1 MPHYTKDT
9 TAHTIKAGDTV
20 SNHSPREQ
28 FYGWYDFVIEVGS
41 DTSFQ
46 RRISGHIETGEDS
59 MTDPAIGIVSL

>member
-28 FYGWYDFVIEVGS
+28 LYGWYDFVIGVGS

-46 RRISGHIETGEDS
+46 RRISGHIEPERT
-59 MTDPAIGIVSL
+59 A

>member
-20 SNHSPREQ
+20 EQ